1 MSILKYSCAIRSR
14 RLAMSAHGISGAEL
28 RVSWARCSTASPM
41 TTNWKRSAS
50 CNSCCIL
57 RVRILSCSREKYA
70 RVRPHSE
77 RTQVE
82 EVLSGLRRATVALAL
97 VSRALGSEQ
106 IGSVSC
112 HGHDQVAHLRVLR
125 LEVNG

>member
-1 MSILKYSCAIRSR
+1 MRVLGKMLDGLPDDY
-14 RLAMSAHGISGAEL
+14 EL
-28 RVSWARCSTASPM
+28 EEKCVVQQ
-41 TTNWKRSAS
+41 
-50 CNSCCIL
+50 CCIVS
-57 RVRILSCSREKYA
+57 VRILFCSREKYA

-82 EVLSGLRRATVALAL
+82 EVLSGPRRATVALAL
-97 VSRALGSEQ
+97 MSRALGSEQ

>member
-1 MSILKYSCAIRSR
+1 MLDGLPDDY
-14 RLAMSAHGISGAEL
+14 EL
-28 RVSWARCSTASPM
+28 EEKRVVQQ
-41 TTNWKRSAS
+41 
-50 CNSCCIL
+50 CCIL
-57 RVRILSCSREKYA
+57 RVRILSWSHEKSA

-77 RTQVE
+77 CTQVE
-82 EVLSGLRRATVALAL
+82 EILSGFRRASVALAR

>member
-1 MSILKYSCAIRSR
+1 MLDGLPDGY
-14 RLAMSAHGISGAEL
+14 EL
-28 RVSWARCSTASPM
+28 EEKCVVEQR
-41 TTNWKRSAS
+41 
-50 CNSCCIL
+50 CIL
-57 RVRILSCSREKYA
+57 RVRILFCSREKYA

-97 VSRALGSEQ
+97 ALMSRALGSEQ